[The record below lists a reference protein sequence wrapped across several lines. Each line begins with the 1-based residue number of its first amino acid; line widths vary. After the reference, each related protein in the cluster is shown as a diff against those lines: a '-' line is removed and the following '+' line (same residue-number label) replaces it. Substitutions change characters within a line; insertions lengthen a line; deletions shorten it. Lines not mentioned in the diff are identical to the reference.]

1 MKTIVIGL
9 GNPILG
15 DDGVGWRVAE
25 ELSRQLTHKS
35 DKIDICCL
43 SVGGLTLMERLVGY
57 NRAILVDALQTG
69 LHPPGTVKQ
78 LQLEELPDQIS
89 SHMVSTHDAN
99 LKTALQLGR
108 EMGVQLPEQIMV
120 VGIEAQHVIDF
131 SDTLSPSVRSAIP
144 QAVQIVSNLLKT
156 TTWTQ

>member
-25 ELSRQLTHKS
+25 EISGLGFCKS
-35 DKIDICCL
+35 NSVVVDCL
-43 SVGGLTLMERLVGY
+43 SVGGLTLMECLVGY

-69 LHPPGTVKQ
+69 LHPPGTVIQMQ
-78 LQLEELPDQIS
+78 LDDLPDLVAG
-89 SHMVSTHDAN
+89 HMASAHDAK

-108 EMGVQLPEQIMV
+108 EMGLQLPDQVLI
-120 VGIEAQHVIDF
+120 VGIEAQRVFDF
-131 SDTLSPSVRSAIP
+131 SEKLSPIVMAAVP
-144 QAVQIVSNLLKT
+144 QAVQLVSELLQT
-156 TTWTQ
+156 TQ